1 MQGLYDKVA
10 SGGPLELGGIQI
22 RLSEPGRLVCVPRLP
37 KGERRQLLCQLLEVL
52 PRSANDRDAKLEALR
67 RAVGVRVDLEQAL
80 DEIDDPRFYVAG
92 PAFGG
97 ACAVLGEFPVI
108 YMGSVQ
114 ARLGVLTPLG
124 WLAEVDTVCQSLR
137 ALEGMVVM
145 RLISMGAR
153 VEMAKELLSDPT
165 RGAELKALAE
175 LWRAGR
181 HVRVP

>member
-1 MQGLYDKVA
+1 MQVLYDKV
-10 SGGPLELGGIQI
+10 SSSGPLELGGIEI

-37 KGERRQLLCQLLEVL
+37 KGERRQLLCQLLGLL
-52 PRSANDRDAKLEALR
+52 PRSVDDSKARLEALR

-80 DEIDDPRFYVAG
+80 DEMGGARFYVAG

-145 RLISMGAR
+145 RLIGMGAR
-153 VEMAKELLSDPT
+153 VEMAKELLADPS
-165 RGAELKALAE
+165 RSAELKALAE
-175 LWRAGR
+175 LWRVGK